1 MSAAGARPGERFLVE
16 AARAHA
22 LCCEEYGALCEVCG
36 LAPASAQRLATLLG
50 FLARETR
57 VPLRLGP
64 PGCRCASADEVALC
78 HAVGAMQTG
87 APWLVWPVLDRW
99 LPARRRVQGIALL
112 ALAASDLASAG
123 LAFARE
129 GAR

>member
-1 MSAAGARPGERFLVE
+1 MRRPGERFLVE

-22 LCCEEYGALCEVCG
+22 ACGEEYEALCEVCG
-36 LAPASAQRLATLLG
+36 LAAAGAQRLATLLG
-50 FLARETR
+50 FLGREARA
-57 VPLRLGP
+57 PLRLGR
-64 PGCRCASADEVALC
+64 PGCCCATADEVALC
-78 HAVGAMQTG
+78 HAVGALQAG

-112 ALAASDLASAG
+112 ALAAADLAAAG

-129 GAR
+129 PAP